1 MIWITPEPKW
11 GWTLGGCDMPRYEPI
26 CNRVEVVRNAEELAA
41 VAESLVQPALVPV
54 S

>member
-1 MIWITPEPKW
+1 
-11 GWTLGGCDMPRYEPI
+11 MPRYEPL
-26 CNRVEVVRNAEELAA
+26 CDRVEVVRNAEELAA

>member
-1 MIWITPEPKW
+1 MRARLNPSLW
-11 GWTLGGCDMPRYEPI
+11 
-26 CNRVEVVRNAEELAA
+26 RVEVVRNAEELAA